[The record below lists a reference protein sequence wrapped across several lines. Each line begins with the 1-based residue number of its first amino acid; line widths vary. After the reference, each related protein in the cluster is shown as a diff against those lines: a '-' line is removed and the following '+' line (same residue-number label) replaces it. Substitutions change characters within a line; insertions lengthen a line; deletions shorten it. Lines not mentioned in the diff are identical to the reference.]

1 MMRTGK
7 AAKRLGVS
15 DKTICLPKSG
25 EVAMTEALCF
35 DGKILG
41 ATVSHTADRRFVAV
55 QVEVVDA
62 AFYRRCMKRLVLTWA
77 LRRRPGFPMAS
88 LLNLLCASSSQ
99 DSRQTPFLQG

>member
-15 DKTICLPKSG
+15 DKTIRLPKSG

-41 ATVSHTADRRFVAV
+41 ATVWRLIDRI
-55 QVEVVDA
+55 
-62 AFYRRCMKRLVLTWA
+62 
-77 LRRRPGFPMAS
+77 
-88 LLNLLCASSSQ
+88 LL
-99 DSRQTPFLQG
+99 

>member
-41 ATVSHTADRRFVAV
+41 ATVSRTADAGSSPF
-55 QVEVVDA
+55 
-62 AFYRRCMKRLVLTWA
+62 RLKWPM
-77 LRRRPGFPMAS
+77 LRSIAGA
-88 LLNLLCASSSQ
+88 
-99 DSRQTPFLQG
+99 